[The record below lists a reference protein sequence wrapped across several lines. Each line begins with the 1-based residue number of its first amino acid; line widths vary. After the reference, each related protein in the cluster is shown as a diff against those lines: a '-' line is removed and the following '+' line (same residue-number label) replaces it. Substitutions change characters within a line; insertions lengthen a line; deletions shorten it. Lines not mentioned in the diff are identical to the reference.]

1 MLRVREDLGP
11 NAIIL
16 SIKKKPYR
24 GMLGWFMKPKII
36 VQAAF
41 EEKTSRE
48 KFFEEQ
54 RPIPAKSSLF
64 ARPKEPAAD
73 PSQIIRTARHPLF
86 RNTPAQ
92 AARGEATDTTESFAL
107 QVLAAQNTPAVQL
120 STGRQ
125 GAAAL
130 AEQEPSSTTGN
141 LVKQVRLND
150 QQQRIASLE
159 NKLSLTEELLSKVV
173 AQLNTAERMVGDPN
187 KRRFE
192 SELVQVFYESL
203 LEQGVATEVAEGL
216 LGDLDSVD
224 EPDKIDIT
232 LIVKIVY
239 NSIMEILSQPI
250 LIDTVLDP
258 GKEPQVVVFMGP
270 TGVGKTTTIAKLSSY
285 LSLTCEMRVGLITA
299 DTYRIAAVEQLK
311 TYADILGWDI
321 RVVYGHEDMAGQ
333 CDELYAVNDIVLV
346 DTAGRS
352 HKNTENLHELQ
363 AVLEA
368 LPESKRYLVLSVTT
382 RYEDLLKIINIYSGI
397 SDFDIIFT
405 KLDEAESLGT
415 ILNICYLTGK
425 KVSYVTF
432 GQNVPDDMETV
443 KPDKIAKSLL
453 GLNNGHPYLSEGG
466 L

>member
-1 MLRVREDLGP
+1 MKVKRYEGKNEQDIMLRVKEDLGP

-24 GMLGWFMKPKII
+24 GILGWFLTPKII

-48 KFFEEQ
+48 KFIEEQ

-64 ARPKEPAAD
+64 TRQSEAPQE
-73 PSQIIRTARHPLF
+73 IIRTRHPF
-86 RNTPAQ
+86 INAVPPAGSARSAQ
-92 AARGEATDTTESFAL
+92 AGMPTVPDE
-107 QVLAAQNTPAVQL
+107 NPAVDDL
-120 STGRQ
+120 M
-125 GAAAL
+125 
-130 AEQEPSSTTGN
+130 
-141 LVKQVRLND
+141 KQVRLGD
-150 QQQRIASLE
+150 QQQRIASLQ
-159 NKLSLTEELLSKVV
+159 NKLSMTEELLSKVMT
-173 AQLNTAERMVGDPN
+173 QLNTAERMAGDPH

-192 SELVQVFYESL
+192 NEYVQVFYESL
-203 LEQGVATEVAEGL
+203 LEQGVAAEVAEGL

-224 EPDKIDIT
+224 EPDKIDIS
-232 LIVKIVY
+232 LIAKIVY
-239 NSIMEILSQPI
+239 NSIMEILSNPVY
-250 LIDTVLDP
+250 IDTAP
-258 GKEPQVVVFMGP
+258 NSEETQTVVFMGP

-285 LSLTCEMRVGLITA
+285 LTLNCEMQVGLITA

-311 TYADILGWDI
+311 TYADILGLDI

-333 CDELYAVNDIVLV
+333 LDSLCNVNDIVLI

-352 HKNTENLHELQ
+352 HKNKENLAELEEI
-363 AVLEA
+363 LKI

-382 RYEDLLKIINIYSGI
+382 RYEDLLKIIKIYSSI
-397 SDFDIIFT
+397 TDFDLIFT
-405 KLDEAESLGT
+405 KLDETETLGT

-425 KVSYVTF
+425 KASYVTF
-432 GQNVPDDMETV
+432 GQNVPDDMETA

-453 GLNNGHPYLSEGG
+453 GLNNGHPYLQEGG